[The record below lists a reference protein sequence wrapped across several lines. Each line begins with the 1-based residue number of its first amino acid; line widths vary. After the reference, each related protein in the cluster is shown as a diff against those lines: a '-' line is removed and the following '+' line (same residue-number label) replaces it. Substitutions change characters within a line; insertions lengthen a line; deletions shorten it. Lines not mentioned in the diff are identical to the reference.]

1 MNINYRMRRKEREI
15 TATADIEAVIS
26 RCDVCRIAFSDDNA
40 PYIVTMNFGY
50 SGGTE
55 KILYFH
61 SAGEGRKISM
71 IGRNNYVCFEMD
83 TDHSL
88 VTGAETCD
96 FTMKYSS
103 VVGWGRIYIITDE
116 KEKEAGMNSIMHHYT
131 NQQEFIYFKDV
142 FERTTVLKLV
152 IETMTGKSIL

>member
-1 MNINYRMRRKEREI
+1 MMRRKEREI
-15 TATADIEAVIS
+15 TATPEIEAVIS
-26 RCDVCRIAFSDDNA
+26 RCDVCRIAISENNV

-50 SGGTE
+50 SGGAE
-55 KILYFH
+55 KTLFFH
-61 SAGEGRKISM
+61 SAGEGRKIEM

-88 VTGAETCD
+88 VTGTEACD

-116 KEKEAGMNSIMHHYT
+116 KEKEAGMNLIMQHYS
-131 NQQEFIYFKDV
+131 NQKEFIYLRDV

-152 IETMTGKSIL
+152 IEEMTGKCKA